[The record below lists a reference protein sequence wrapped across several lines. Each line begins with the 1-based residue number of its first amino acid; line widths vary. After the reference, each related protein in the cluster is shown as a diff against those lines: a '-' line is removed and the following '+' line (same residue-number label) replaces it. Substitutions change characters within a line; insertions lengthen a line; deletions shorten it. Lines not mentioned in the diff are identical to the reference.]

1 MLQFL
6 PLIAQGVGLI
16 SGLFGGMQASRENE
30 RQAALQAEQMKM
42 MQDILNQI
50 QSNSSVGAYQAVAR
64 QGLDEALGGY
74 AARGLGS
81 SGVAGRGL
89 GQAMAN
95 AAMQAQT
102 ARVSALGQVLQGRQA
117 MANMYGQNINPDPYA
132 GFSAALGG
140 LGGAAERLNALNVTT
155 AAKQPESAPANL
167 NQPLPSS
174 GYSSGNIPGLS
185 DYMNPFKAGK

>member
-50 QSNSSVGAYQAVAR
+50 QSNSGVGAYQAVAR
-64 QGLDEALGGY
+64 QGFDEALGGY

-95 AAMQAQT
+95 AAMQAQN
-102 ARVSALGQVLQGRQA
+102 ARVSALSQVFQGRQS

-132 GFSAALGG
+132 GVGAALGG
-140 LGGAAERLNALNVTT
+140 LGNAAGTLLGQQ
-155 AAKQPESAPANL
+155 AATPTSVPAPSNL
-167 NQPLPSS
+167 NQPLPTS